1 MKKAAIKALLI
12 TLLYEAI
19 NNRQCTLT
27 LTLNA
32 VHQKKTK
39 KKSKLGGSAKHSI
52 DGYNT
57 HARHNNQKSVAEK
70 H

>member
-12 TLLYEAI
+12 NLLSEAI

-32 VHQKKTK
+32 VHQKKK
-39 KKSKLGGSAKHSI
+39 KKKKQ
-52 DGYNT
+52 T
-57 HARHNNQKSVAEK
+57 W
-70 H
+70 